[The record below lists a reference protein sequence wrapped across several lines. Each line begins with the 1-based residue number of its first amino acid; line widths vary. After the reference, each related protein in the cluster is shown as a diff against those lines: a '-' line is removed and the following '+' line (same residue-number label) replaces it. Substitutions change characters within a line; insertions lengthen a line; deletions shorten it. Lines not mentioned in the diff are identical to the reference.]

1 MRQAPCE
8 NVPGIYRDW
17 LENSEVSGYKM
28 FIRGR
33 GYLLS
38 VKNGIEE
45 FAQRE
50 GVSMKKLL
58 KVAAIVVGILVL
70 LVIGLSIGVKS
81 YLSSDRLKPIILPK
95 AEAMTGRKVQLDEI
109 NVSLFK
115 GIVAKGLS
123 VKEKDGQKDFLKI
136 GRFVLSYRL
145 LPLLKKQL
153 VISKIEIVSPS
164 VSIKKERGGNYNF
177 SDIMEKPSQEPKKPS
192 GPEPKSLPVS
202 VVADRLLIR
211 NASLAF
217 VDEEKDL
224 PDITIALDAEFKGG
238 LEKDGSPRM
247 DSGLVS
253 FKEIKAIL
261 NDREVKVSGKI
272 DMDAK
277 TVRANLQTVI
287 GKDNIEFSATAKDY
301 RSAPDIV
308 ANIHA
313 KTLDLQQLMGLSGE
327 KKEQERGPQKR
338 EKKTEPAQGGMMEKL
353 KASGQISVDKATYQ
367 DYTIKD
373 LRIPYQYAKGIL
385 KVDPLGLQFSGEGS
399 FTAEG
404 SLNGKLQCA
413 GEEASS
419 IRKTLKGMAVAKL
432 GKGAIKQSRIFDA
445 IAVLTGIPSL
455 KNPGFEEG
463 LFNFDVKDERIF
475 LDGWLSSSL
484 FKISPKGMVDFEKRL
499 DVPTELKLAPSLT
512 GNLQG
517 KLAAIKLLDDAQ
529 GWKVIPLKIKGT
541 TDQPSVTLD
550 EEGLSKQLGG
560 GLQREIERRFLEPKS
575 DKSGKPSEKKK
586 SKGVLKELFGE

>member
-1 MRQAPCE
+1 MRPAPCE
-8 NVPGIYRDW
+8 NARRISRRW
-17 LENSEVSGYKM
+17 LENGEASWYKI
-28 FIRGR
+28 FIKGMAHF
-33 GYLLS
+33 LP
-38 VKNGIEE
+38 VENDIEE
-45 FAQRE
+45 LVHRE
-50 GVSMKKLL
+50 GGLMRKLL
-58 KVAAIVVGILVL
+58 KVVAIVVGILVL

-95 AEAMTGRKVQLDEI
+95 AEAMTGRKVHLDEI
-109 NVSLFK
+109 SVSLFQ
-115 GIVAKGLS
+115 GIIAKGLS

-136 GRFVLSYRL
+136 GKFVLSYRL

-164 VSIKKERGGNYNF
+164 VSVKKERGGKYNF

-192 GPEPKSLPVS
+192 GPEAKSLPVS

-224 PDITIALDAEFKGG
+224 PDVAIFLDAEFKGA

-247 DSGLVS
+247 DFGLVS
-253 FKEIKAIL
+253 LKEVKAIL
-261 NDREVKVSGKI
+261 NDREIKVSGKV

-277 TVRANLQTVI
+277 TIRANLQTVI
-287 GKDNIEFSATAKDY
+287 GKDNIELSATAKDY
-301 RSAPDIV
+301 RSTPEIV

-327 KKEQERGPQKR
+327 KKGQERGPQKK
-338 EKKTEPAQGGMMEKL
+338 EKKTEPSQTGMMEKL
-353 KASGQISVDKATYQ
+353 KASGQITVDKATYQ
-367 DYTIKD
+367 DYAIRD
-373 LRIPYQYAKGIL
+373 LRIPYRYAKGIL
-385 KVDPLGLQFSGEGS
+385 EVDPLGLQFSGEGS

-404 SLNGKLQCA
+404 SLDGKLRCV
-413 GEEASS
+413 GEEAST
-419 IRKTLKGMAVAKL
+419 IRKTLKGTAIAKL
-432 GKGAIKQSRIFDA
+432 GKGVIKQSQMFDA
-445 IAVLTGIPSL
+445 IAILTGIPSL
-455 KNPGFEEG
+455 KNPGFDQG

-475 LDGWLSSSL
+475 LDGWISSSL
-484 FKISPKGMVDFEKRL
+484 FKISPKGVVDFEKRL
-499 DVPTELKLAPSLT
+499 DLPTELKLAPSLT
-512 GNLQG
+512 GNLKG
-517 KLAAIKLLDDAQ
+517 KLTAIKLLEDEQ

-550 EEGLSKQLGG
+550 EEGLSNQLGG
-560 GLQREIERRFLEPKS
+560 SLKREIERRFLEPKS
-575 DKSGKPSEKKK
+575 EKSGKPSEKKK

>member
-1 MRQAPCE
+1 
-8 NVPGIYRDW
+8 
-17 LENSEVSGYKM
+17 
-28 FIRGR
+28 
-33 GYLLS
+33 
-38 VKNGIEE
+38 
-45 FAQRE
+45 
-50 GVSMKKLL
+50 MKKLI

-70 LVIGLSIGVKS
+70 LVIALSIFVKS
-81 YLSSDRLKPIILPK
+81 YLSSDRLKPIILPR

-109 NVSLFK
+109 NVSLFS

-123 VKEKDGQKDFLKI
+123 VKEKDGKRDFLKI
-136 GRFVLSYRL
+136 GRFVLSYKL

-164 VSIKKERGGNYNF
+164 VSIKKERGGKYNF

-217 VDEEKDL
+217 VDEEKGL
-224 PDITIALDAEFKGG
+224 PDIAIALDAEFKGG

-247 DSGLVS
+247 DFGVVS
-253 FKEIKAIL
+253 FTEIKAIL

-277 TVRANLQTVI
+277 TIRANLQTVI
-287 GKDNIEFSATAKDY
+287 GKDNIELSATAKDY
-301 RSAPDIV
+301 RSTPDIV

-327 KKEQERGPQKR
+327 KKGQERGPQKK

-353 KASGQISVDKATYQ
+353 KASGQITVDKATYQ
-367 DYTIKD
+367 DYAIKD

-385 KVDPLGLQFSGEGS
+385 KIDPLGLQFSGEGS

-404 SLNGKLQCA
+404 SFNGKLQCA
-413 GEEASS
+413 GEEASM
-419 IRKTLKGMAVAKL
+419 IRKTLRGTAVAKL
-432 GKGAIKQSRIFDA
+432 GKGAIKQSQIFDA

-455 KNPGFEEG
+455 KNPGFDEG
-463 LFNFDVKDERIF
+463 LFNFDVKDEKIF
-475 LDGWLSSSL
+475 LDGWISSSL
-484 FKISPKGMVDFEKRL
+484 FKISPKGVVDFEKRL
-499 DVPTELKLAPSLT
+499 DMPAELKLAPSLT
-512 GNLQG
+512 GNLKG
-517 KLAAIKLLDDAQ
+517 KLAAIKLFDDEK

-560 GLQREIERRFLEPKS
+560 GLKREIERRFLEPKS
-575 DKSGKPSEKKK
+575 DKSGKPSEKK